1 MLGVI
6 VASVSRFALLSDLA
20 TPSFNLGE
28 VLMADKDSDSE
39 QLNEILS
46 LILDQLKTNRAASAK
61 GPARIRMWPTLK
73 EIEGTYV
80 GHVLR
85 HTRGNKQQAAR
96 ILDVDRKTLDR
107 MIKRHEIMLE

>member
-1 MLGVI
+1 MPV
-6 VASVSRFALLSDLA
+6 
-20 TPSFNLGE
+20 
-28 VLMADKDSDSE
+28 KDSE

-46 LILDQLKTNRAASAK
+46 LILDQLKTSKALANLDTSSTKAW
-61 GPARIRMWPTLK
+61 PALT

-96 ILDVDRKTLDR
+96 ILVVDRKTLDR
-107 MIKRHEIMLE
+107 MIKRHEIKLE

>member
-1 MLGVI
+1 
-6 VASVSRFALLSDLA
+6 
-20 TPSFNLGE
+20 
-28 VLMADKDSDSE
+28 MADKDSDSE